1 MRKFPRN
8 DPQQNIPALKA
19 TNKVTVIVYMKST
32 RTGKTYVVSVW
43 AEDPGK
49 KKTHT
54 QKQRTTE
61 AVFTWCRE
69 TLQVLNPAG
78 TIFYQLSKPSER

>member
-49 KKTHT
+49 KQHTHKNSE
-54 QKQRTTE
+54 QLRRYLPGAGKH
-61 AVFTWCRE
+61 CR
-69 TLQVLNPAG
+69 
-78 TIFYQLSKPSER
+78 Y